1 MSALLHLNP
10 EALPDSLVW
19 EKPMPDEELEAMC
32 LANDFFSFERT
43 RKGQILVQA
52 PAGGFSSSGNLEI
65 VRQLG
70 NWWATH
76 RRGRVFDSS
85 CGFFLADGSMLGP
98 DAAYVSPERLR
109 GLSRKE
115 MERFLR
121 LCPDFVIEL
130 LSPSD
135 RLNDAQAKMESWTA
149 NGADLGWLVDPDHRR
164 VFVYRPG
171 SDAAVVTSDSVKGSG
186 PVEGFSLNLDEVW
199 RCYEI

>member
-1 MSALLHLNP
+1 MNALLHLNP
-10 EALPDSLVW
+10 EALPNRLTWD
-19 EKPMPDEELEAMC
+19 KPMPDEEFEAMC

-43 RKGQILVQA
+43 REGEILVQA

-70 NWWATH
+70 NWWARH

-98 DAAYVSPERLR
+98 DAAYVLPEKLR
-109 GLSRKE
+109 GLNRKE
-115 MERFLR
+115 MEGLLR

-135 RLNDAQAKMESWTA
+135 RLKEAQAKMESWIA
-149 NGADLGWLVDPDHRR
+149 NGASLGWLVDPYQNR
-164 VFVYRPG
+164 VLVYRPKCEV
-171 SDAAVVTSDSVKGSG
+171 AVVTGNSVEGTG
-186 PVEGFSLNLDEVW
+186 LVEGFTLDLGEVW